1 MTVTL
6 SGCPGG
12 IQYIHQPHTELNCN
26 PMGNFIGLLC
36 TIQQANG
43 FANNVTWYW
52 SRCDQD
58 AGVNGTAIL
67 PEDRTDA
74 YGIQQ
79 SHASFSINITS
90 SALAF
95 QVTNTTLGYYWCEV
109 NSSSSRPSII
119 AHVLQPTNTSLP
131 VCTGLPFNMNQNLR
145 PDPECADEDSPTV
158 YPRVPLPSFCPS
170 VQNPTDDDTI
180 VFGATFTRIQTIV
193 LLAAIGAVIVLLVLV
208 ILILCVC
215 LCCKSRRFVI
225 IIALLLIIECFSP
238 MQNQEESVTARDDAE
253 GLASSYR
260 QT

>member
-1 MTVTL
+1 MTVIL

-12 IQYIHQPHTELNCN
+12 IQFINQPPTELNCN
-26 PMGNFIGLLC
+26 PMGHLIGLVC

-43 FANNVTWYW
+43 FGNNVTWYW

-74 YGIQQ
+74 YVIQQ
-79 SHASFSINITS
+79 THVSFSNTTS
-90 SALAF
+90 SLLVF
-95 QVTNTTLGYYWCEV
+95 QVTNATLGYYWCEV
-109 NSSSSRPSII
+109 NSSSSRPSVITP
-119 AHVLQPTNTSLP
+119 VLQPTNTSLP
-131 VCTGLPFNMNQNLR
+131 VCIPISINVNQNFR
-145 PDPECADEDSPTV
+145 SGSECAAEDSPIV

-180 VFGATFTRIQTIV
+180 VFGVTFTRIQTIA
-193 LLAAIGAVIVLLVLV
+193 LLAVIGAVIVLLVLV

-225 IIALLLIIECFSP
+225 IIALLCIIECFSL
-238 MQNQEESVTARDDAE
+238 M
-253 GLASSYR
+253 
-260 QT
+260 